1 MSAKSAVHLAH
12 DKAHYK
18 GNVLPLAEGQVFG
31 PDRFGA
37 HYTAVGASYDE
48 KTDRTTVYLK
58 PYLGDVVAHP

>member
-1 MSAKSAVHLAH
+1 MSVKSAVGLAH

-18 GNVLPLAEGQVFG
+18 GNVFPLAEGQIFG

-37 HYTAVGASYDE
+37 HYIAVGGSYD
-48 KTDRTTVYLK
+48 KQTDMSTVYFK